1 MKHTIVPVVLGAVL
15 LSACSNMNSKP
26 AVPTTAAAEPYVST
40 YTPIGTEYSVPNRV
54 AVRDRDSA
62 EVLPAGHKILAAIA
76 GQVKL
81 KSAAPV
87 EVNGYADTTGR
98 KVHNQKLSEE
108 RAAAVAAELATNG
121 VEAARIKSQG
131 FGESELAVPTAD
143 SVDEAQEP
151 PCRGSRRQQLTSS

>member
-1 MKHTIVPVVLGAVL
+1 MNRTIVPVVLGAVL
-15 LSACSNMNSKP
+15 LSACSNLNSKP
-26 AVPTTAAAEPYVST
+26 AAPVTASNEPYVST
-40 YTPIGTEYSVPNRV
+40 YTAIATEYSVPNQLLF
-54 AVRDRDSA
+54 ATDSA
-62 EVLPAGHKILAAIA
+62 EVLPAGHKILSAIA

-81 KSAAPV
+81 KSGTPI

-143 SVDEAQEP
+143 SVDEAKN
-151 PCRGSRRQQLTSS
+151 RRVVVRVANN

>member
-40 YTPIGTEYSVPNRV
+40 YTPIGTEYSVPNQLLF
-54 AVRDRDSA
+54 ATDSA

-81 KSAAPV
+81 KGAAPI

-121 VEAARIKSQG
+121 IEASRIKSQG

-143 SVDEAQEP
+143 SVDEAKN
-151 PCRGSRRQQLTSS
+151 RRVVVRVANN